1 MIGLHNTATPEARAQ
16 HAVKE
21 PDKSTYDGPV
31 SSPKPVSVT
40 PRTVSMIRPVSI
52 GKPMSV
58 SMAIVMGMLDE
69 STVSKRS
76 LALTLML

>member
-1 MIGLHNTATPEARAQ
+1 MIGLHNIATPEARAQ

-40 PRTVSMIRPVSI
+40 PRT
-52 GKPMSV
+52 